1 MKKSFTIL
9 MALVIT
15 FFTVP
20 FGGITALADGK
31 VYDDIADGEYKIGVK
46 AVGENSDE
54 ESAANGFLID
64 VATLSVTGD
73 DITLTFDYTKDFE
86 MDYGISWTK
95 LENEDPIATGEDDKA
110 SYFKFQIN
118 EIKEIYNAA
127 MNYYVPG
134 MPGDMGDKE
143 KGHSVNYRIVL
154 NINDL
159 NNLPEN
165 LEDEEAEKEE
175 PTKAPDER
183 EVGKLLTEDE
193 ADAVY
198 ELKYETESKATSAQ
212 LLNPVKLLEKNDK
225 QYIQIPVNEDGADYF
240 RSLEINGKQVIW
252 NSITEG
258 PYTIQ
263 FELPGNINDTL
274 SMDMVIQAG
283 PNVMPHS
290 GIEIN
295 FNTDTIETIKEPE
308 ESDAPEEP
316 EEKPQPA
323 PEERV
328 VGSLNTESEADA
340 VYELE
345 YETDSSATEAQ
356 MKNPV
361 KLFEKENKQYIQ
373 IPVNEKGAGYFRSL
387 KINDKQVTWNSITE
401 GPYIIQFEL
410 PGNIEDTLFLDM
422 VIQAGPNVMPHNNI
436 EIQFKTDTIKT
447 IKEPESKLDPEDLA
461 EGVYTLDYTFLKK
474 GEDQASS
481 MDNFT
486 DGPAFVKVDQD
497 GNLFVALTLTSANMI
512 QWFKVNNQKV
522 TILQENT
529 ESQTRI
535 VEFAVNNLTKR
546 QSGNVFV
553 EVPGMYATE
562 HAVDLVFDVNSLEK
576 ANNSEYAENKNIE
589 PKPETEDPTE
599 EKPSD
604 EKEKP
609 EQPTTPIEQSELTP
623 DTAYE
628 IDYIVNHEN
637 GTSVSISN
645 EFFVKPAILLEKDG
659 VKYIQITITNGDL
672 IKDLSNKYGDALL
685 VDTKEDGSIVVQL
698 RMNDDLADMLI
709 DMHIIVPSGFLQGFP
724 GYDEQHKEIGRA

>member
-295 FNTDTIETIKEPE
+295 FNTDTIKTIKEPE
-308 ESDAPEEP
+308 ESEDEETEKEEP
-316 EEKPQPA
+316 TKA
-323 PEERV
+323 PDERE
-328 VGSLNTESEADA
+328 VGKLLTESEADA

-345 YETDSSATEAQ
+345 YETDSPATEAQ
-356 MKNPV
+356 LENPV

-373 IPVNEKGAGYFRSL
+373 IPVNERGADYFRSL
-387 KINDKQVTWNSITE
+387 KINDKQVTWNSIE
-401 GPYIIQFEL
+401 EEPYIIQFEL
-410 PGNIEDTLFLDM
+410 QRNIEDKYNM
-422 VIQAGPNVMPHNNI
+422 KRVIK
-436 EIQFKTDTIKT
+436 KTKQNKKIK
-447 IKEPESKLDPEDLA
+447 LN
-461 EGVYTLDYTFLKK
+461 YLKK
-474 GEDQASS
+474 
-481 MDNFT
+481 
-486 DGPAFVKVDQD
+486 
-497 GNLFVALTLTSANMI
+497 
-512 QWFKVNNQKV
+512 
-522 TILQENT
+522 
-529 ESQTRI
+529 R
-535 VEFAVNNLTKR
+535 
-546 QSGNVFV
+546 
-553 EVPGMYATE
+553 
-562 HAVDLVFDVNSLEK
+562 
-576 ANNSEYAENKNIE
+576 
-589 PKPETEDPTE
+589 
-599 EKPSD
+599 
-604 EKEKP
+604 
-609 EQPTTPIEQSELTP
+609 
-623 DTAYE
+623 
-628 IDYIVNHEN
+628 
-637 GTSVSISN
+637 ISN
-645 EFFVKPAILLEKDG
+645 IFKFQLMKEEQIILG
-659 VKYIQITITNGDL
+659 
-672 IKDLSNKYGDALL
+672 
-685 VDTKEDGSIVVQL
+685 
-698 RMNDDLADMLI
+698 
-709 DMHIIVPSGFLQGFP
+709 H
-724 GYDEQHKEIGRA
+724 